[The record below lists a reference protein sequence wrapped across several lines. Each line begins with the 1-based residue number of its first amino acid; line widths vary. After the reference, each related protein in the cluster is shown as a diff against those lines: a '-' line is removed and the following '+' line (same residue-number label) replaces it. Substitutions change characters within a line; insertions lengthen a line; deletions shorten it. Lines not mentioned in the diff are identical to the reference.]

1 MSIDC
6 TKYPLNPP
14 KVIAIAQD
22 NYLTPKTP
30 FPDVINLQHVSAPK
44 YGQDITS
51 SINRVAPG
59 KYDVGQS
66 ENDLKPK
73 MEKLLTVFARGDK
86 SGMAKRLFNAFLNKQ
101 SAVTY
106 FDDYSLNLIASNH
119 ENINDFCSFAL
130 SAPNSPR
137 KSIGK
142 TRIHQA
148 LEKSNWDINKIMPT
162 TDLGVPAFNKGSKA
176 FATEDFNNGLGL
188 MINGVQYVYVV
199 ARNYH
204 YDKDKNEYCITLK
217 FIFYD
222 VFGLDDEDLKE
233 FGATSDGIFSSEAAV
248 GITAWWQLQHQH
260 DYAPLVTRIIV
271 ERTYKVPTK

>member
-1 MSIDC
+1 MSINC
-6 TKYPLNPP
+6 TEYPLLQP

-22 NYLTPKTP
+22 NYLKPQTP
-30 FPDVINLQHVSAPK
+30 FPDAVNLPRVSAPK

-51 SINRVAPG
+51 SFNRVAPG
-59 KYDVGQS
+59 KQDVGKTAP
-66 ENDLKPK
+66 ELKPK
-73 MEKLLTVFARGDK
+73 MQELLTIFAGGDK

-101 SAVTY
+101 SKVTY
-106 FDDYSLNLIASNH
+106 FDDRSLNLIVSKH
-119 ENINDFCSFAL
+119 QNINDFCSFAL

-137 KSIGK
+137 KAIGK

-148 LEKSNWDINKIMPT
+148 LKNSNWDINNIMIP

-176 FATEDFNNGLGL
+176 FSTDDFNNGLGL

-199 ARNYH
+199 AQNYH
-204 YDKDKNEYCITLK
+204 YDKSENKYCLTLR

-222 VFGLDDEDLKE
+222 VFGLDDDDLKE
-233 FGATSDGIFSSEAAV
+233 FGATSDGRLSSDAAV

-260 DYAPLVTRIIV
+260 GYAPLVTRIII
-271 ERTYKVPTK
+271 ERTYEVPTK